1 MPPITKMT
9 NVSSGGL
16 HQGSD
21 AFGWAFNLDLPL
33 DNPSSMYATRIS
45 SNAVAITSI
54 ALVPEPQSALLV
66 LLAALC
72 GVYQRRRVTP
82 QL

>member
-1 MPPITKMT
+1 
-9 NVSSGGL
+9 
-16 HQGSD
+16 
-21 AFGWAFNLDLPL
+21 
-33 DNPSSMYATRIS
+33 MYATRIS

-72 GVYQRRRVTP
+72 GVCQRRRVTP